1 MRKKVLYFTNIPV
14 PYRMDFFNELG
25 KYCDLTVLMENED
38 VDNLNED
45 WMKAHTV
52 KNYTYILLPKIG
64 KKSNTRINYGYAKII
79 KEGNFD
85 HIIVGTY
92 YSLSAMVFIQFLRI
106 NKIPFILNSDG
117 GFIKK
122 DRTILK
128 KIKTHFISSAAH
140 YISTGVGTS
149 NYLIHYGA
157 KKENIYT
164 IPFTTL
170 SEEDVL
176 KNPVCS
182 QDKIRIR
189 NGLGI
194 KEDKV
199 LIYVGQ
205 FIYRKGV
212 DNLLKALKY
221 SPKEIGVYIVGG
233 KVTEEYER
241 LANESENQNIHFIEF
256 LGKKD
261 LLEYYKAADIFVLPT
276 REDIWGLVVNEAMSM
291 GLPVISTKQCLA
303 ALELVGEGK
312 NGWIYDANDWKKLAQ
327 IITEAFSE
335 ETVLEKMQYESLS
348 TIKRYTIEN
357 MAIQHIHIMDI
368 IDGDLNK

>member
-1 MRKKVLYFTNIPV
+1 MKKKVLYFTNIPV

-38 VDNLNED
+38 VDNLNAT

-64 KKSNTRINYGYAKII
+64 KKSNTRINYGYAKIV

-92 YSLSAMVFIQFLRI
+92 YSLSAMVFIQFLRM
-106 NKIPFILNSDG
+106 NKISFILNSDG

-122 DRTILK
+122 DRAILK
-128 KIKTHFISSAAH
+128 KIKTYFISSATH
-140 YISTGVGTS
+140 YLSTGIGTS

-157 KKENIYT
+157 KKEKIYR

-170 SEEDVL
+170 FEEDVL

-212 DNLLKALKY
+212 DNLLKALKF

-233 KVTEEYER
+233 KVTEEYEN
-241 LANESENQNIHFIEF
+241 LANESGNQNIHFIEF
-256 LGKKD
+256 LEKKD

-303 ALELVGEGK
+303 ALELVSEGK
-312 NGWIYDANDWKKLAQ
+312 NGWIYDANDWKKLAE
-327 IITEAFSE
+327 IITEAFSK

-357 MAIQHIHIMDI
+357 MAIQHIQIMDI

>member
-38 VDNLNED
+38 VDNLNAT

-79 KEGNFD
+79 KEGNFN

-92 YSLSAMVFIQFLRI
+92 YSLSAMVFIQFLRM

-122 DRTILK
+122 DRAIMK
-128 KIKTHFISSAAH
+128 IIKTHFISSAAH

-149 NYLIHYGA
+149 NYLAHYGA
-157 KKENIYT
+157 KKEEIYT

-170 SEEDVL
+170 FEEDVL
-176 KNPVCS
+176 KSPVGS
-182 QDKIRIR
+182 QDKIKIR
-189 NGLGI
+189 NRLGI

-212 DNLLKALKY
+212 DNLLKALKF

-233 KVTEEYER
+233 NATEEYKK
-241 LANESENQNIHFIEF
+241 LAIESENQNIHFIEF
-256 LGKKD
+256 LEKKD

-303 ALELVGEGK
+303 ALELVSEGK
-312 NGWIYDANDWKKLAQ
+312 NGWIYDANDWKKLAE
-327 IITEAFSE
+327 IITEAFSK

-357 MAIQHIHIMDI
+357 MAIQHIQIMDI